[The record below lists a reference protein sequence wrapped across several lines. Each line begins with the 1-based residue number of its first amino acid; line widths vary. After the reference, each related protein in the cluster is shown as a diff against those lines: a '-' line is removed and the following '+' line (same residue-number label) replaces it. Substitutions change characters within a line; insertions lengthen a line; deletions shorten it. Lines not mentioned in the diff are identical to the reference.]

1 MWYFI
6 KDLLIDGAPW
16 IIAGVLLM
24 ILLMV
29 IF

>member
-16 IIAGVLLM
+16 IIVGVLLM
-24 ILLMV
+24 LLLIV
-29 IF
+29 LV